1 MTESEAREF
10 LSIEAT
16 EGKFTTQQ
24 LEALQALFKE
34 LLELA
39 QYRAIGTV
47 EDFATAKKG

>member
-10 LSIEAT
+10 LSNEIFK
-16 EGKFTTQQ
+16 GNFTAEQMGALKVL
-24 LEALQALFKE
+24 LEE

-47 EDFATAKKG
+47 EDFAAAKKG